1 MFRIDKI
8 RIKQNLAPVF
18 IPVILL
24 FFVIFMG
31 CGMRASN
38 SGGIIGR
45 VVDSE
50 GRVIVNARVVSI
62 FDENQISYSNLSGAF
77 ELAELPAGRHNVVIN
92 HPDFNLEQYFAEV
105 SAGKVT
111 DLGMIKLSSIT
122 LSDKISDVKSE
133 YVASSSA
140 LIIWKTDKE
149 RVCSVVYG
157 TAYNNY
163 TKSSREIRAAKDHEL
178 ILIDLIPE
186 TLYHFRVQFED
197 ENGNKFYSYDYSFL
211 TGESDVPMKPS
222 YAETRP
228 INQMNQITLAWNA
241 PILGKSVTGYN
252 IYRRHKLVKRAEL
265 SDWVKLNETPV
276 DAKTFEFTDLT
287 VESGKF
293 YRYGVTSINQFGV
306 DSEKEITDM
315 VFATGVLNEE
325 TVLTAD
331 DSPIELHA
339 DLIVAAGVNLLI
351 EAGTEILI
359 GEKDSNSSGLDE
371 ERVEILVYGQITIDG
386 IAGKPV
392 VFAPLNGSGRRDH
405 WAGISVI
412 TDSQLVS
419 RISHASLFGCI
430 GYALNIKAKEVSVN
444 NLSVSYSNG
453 GVSLDGVR
461 SVLDLD
467 NCSFYEI
474 ASVAVNISDCYRVSL
489 ANSVIKDA
497 SVGVITLNTNANNQ
511 TVVKNTDI
519 YVSELGIKALFGKGI
534 IANTLVVCKDGTGIL
549 CENALS
555 SSGNYIDHVTID
567 ALNGIDILNGNFTV
581 KNNIITNSQALGN
594 TGIINRTS
602 ENPVY
607 NFNNVVG
614 FGVLYQNCQK
624 GPNSISFVPNFVGG
638 NPYDYNLKPTSI
650 LIFADEY
657 QKELGRYGVSRY

>member
-1 MFRIDKI
+1 
-8 RIKQNLAPVF
+8 
-18 IPVILL
+18 
-24 FFVIFMG
+24 
-31 CGMRASN
+31 
-38 SGGIIGR
+38 
-45 VVDSE
+45 
-50 GRVIVNARVVSI
+50 
-62 FDENQISYSNLSGAF
+62 
-77 ELAELPAGRHNVVIN
+77 
-92 HPDFNLEQYFAEV
+92 
-105 SAGKVT
+105 
-111 DLGMIKLSSIT
+111 
-122 LSDKISDVKSE
+122 
-133 YVASSSA
+133 
-140 LIIWKTDKE
+140 
-149 RVCSVVYG
+149 
-157 TAYNNY
+157 
-163 TKSSREIRAAKDHEL
+163 
-178 ILIDLIPE
+178 
-186 TLYHFRVQFED
+186 
-197 ENGNKFYSYDYSFL
+197 
-211 TGESDVPMKPS
+211 MKPS

-228 INQMNQITLAWNA
+228 INQMNQITVAWNA

-265 SDWVKLNETPV
+265 SDWVKLNDSPV

-351 EAGTEILI
+351 EGGTEILI